1 MTGHKFSTDW
11 LDEFKQYKKIK
22 PINQERKT
30 HKQSLDQKRGTSE
43 LVPYIYQK
51 KISKALRIIEDLIEL
66 NLQRIDVLEQ
76 KQIDTDEAIR
86 LLWKFQ
92 EEMIDDDR

>member
-1 MTGHKFSTDW
+1 MTKHKFSTTW

-22 PINQERKT
+22 TINQERKT
-30 HKQSLDQKRGTSE
+30 RKQSLDQKRGTSE
-43 LVPYIYQK
+43 LAPYIYQK

-66 NLQRIDVLEQ
+66 NSQRLDILEM
-76 KQIDTDEAIR
+76 KQTETDEAIR

>member
-1 MTGHKFSTDW
+1 M
-11 LDEFKQYKKIK
+11 DEFKQYKKIY

-30 HKQSLDQKRGTSE
+30 HKQSLNQKRHTSE
-43 LVPYIYQK
+43 LAPYIYQK

>member
-51 KISKALRIIEDLIEL
+51 KISKALGIIEDLIEL
-66 NLQRIDVLEQ
+66 NSHRLDILEM
-76 KQIDTDEAIR
+76 KQTETNEAIR

-92 EEMIDDDR
+92 EEMLDDR